1 MMKRAVPLAVLT
13 MLLLFAPPVG
23 AQYGSYYYH
32 RVGDTIEW
40 KPNNGYFS
48 WWEFEYYHENNLKIS
63 IDKNYLGTPT
73 GHDSCR
79 ILQYF
84 YTPTPLKIIG
94 VAGSS
99 IKYRADTYVPIP
111 NFLSASVTG
120 GEPEYYLIYDADS
133 TDFVLKARVEWNSC
147 DPHRMVHLWT
157 HKGVQFWGSGSSMD
171 DSCCNTNTEE
181 IYLPIFEY
189 YFDEP
194 IYVTDSFY
202 VGTTTRNLA
211 RASSDIYAMPMVP
224 VTRGYSDCNNDNIA
238 FYINAC
244 YPVNLTQK
252 GIGSTWRPNTMTAY
266 PTDQWWWAHSSVDH
280 DLCPLL
286 IYPIIQVDTTLPPP
300 DLCDSLRNVQV
311 TNTDSTAIVTWDN
324 FPNYSSVYLKYGY
337 GSPNLWQTVDVTG
350 NTSYTITN
358 LVPGQRYGVTMKA
371 VCEISKKETPWTE
384 PVHFYTVP
392 GTTAIEEGPQ
402 NPASPLAAQTFL
414 QPNPAHGNTTVSSF
428 FNLRRIEIVDI
439 HGVMVYSEPVHGH
452 RVTIPLDGLRSG
464 TYIVAIHT
472 HDGTTHKKLIVQ

>member
-1 MMKRAVPLAVLT
+1 MKRTIPFAVSA
-13 MLLLFAPPVG
+13 MLLLFASPVA

-48 WWEFEYYHENNLKIS
+48 WWEFEYYHENNLKIDFYNS
-63 IDKNYLGTPT
+63 YDGIPG

-99 IKYRADTYVPIP
+99 IKYLRGTTVPSHDI
-111 NFLSASVTG
+111 LSASVTG
-120 GEPEYYLIYDADS
+120 GWPEYYLIYDADS
-133 TDFVLKARVEWNSC
+133 TDFVLKARTEWNSC
-147 DPHRMVHLWT
+147 DSHRMVHLRIND
-157 HKGVQFWGSGSSMD
+157 GVQIWGNGNETN
-171 DSCCNTNTEE
+171 DSCCNTHYSD
-181 IYLPIFEY
+181 IYIPIFEY

-194 IYVTDSFY
+194 FYVTDSFY
-202 VGTTTRNLA
+202 VGTTTRNFANL
-211 RASSDIYAMPMVP
+211 SSEVYAKPIIPRTM
-224 VTRGYSDCNNDNIA
+224 GYSNCNNENIS

-244 YPVNLTQK
+244 YPVNLIQK
-252 GIGSTWRPNTMTAY
+252 GIGSTMRPNTMTAY

-300 DLCDSLRNVQV
+300 DLCDSIRNVQV
-311 TNTDSTAIVTWDN
+311 INTDSTAIVTWDN
-324 FPNYSSVYLKYGY
+324 FPNYSSVYIKYGY
-337 GSPNLWQTVDVTG
+337 GSTNLWQTIDVTG

-358 LVPGQRYGVTMKA
+358 LEPGRRYGVTMKA
-371 VCEISKKETPWTE
+371 ECEISKKETPWTE
-384 PVHFYTVP
+384 PIYFFTGS

-414 QPNPAHGNTTVSSF
+414 QPNPAHSNTTVSSF
-428 FNLRRIEIVDI
+428 FNLRRIEIIDI
-439 HGVMVYSEPVHGH
+439 HGVRVYSEPIHGH